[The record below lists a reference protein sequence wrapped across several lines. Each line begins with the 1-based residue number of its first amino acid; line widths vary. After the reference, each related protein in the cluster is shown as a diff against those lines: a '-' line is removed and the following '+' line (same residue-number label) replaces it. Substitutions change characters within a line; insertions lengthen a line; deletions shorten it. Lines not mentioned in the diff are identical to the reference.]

1 MSDYIVGDVQGCITS
16 LKNLLKK
23 ISFSYDSDRLFLL
36 GDVVNRG
43 ENNLETVKF
52 ILSHQDNFEMVLGN
66 HDIHLMACHFDS
78 KKIKKSDNFEDILD
92 SNIRDK
98 VIEYLLNRSLCIE
111 LDGSILVHAGIP
123 PIWSKDDVFYYS
135 DFIKSNM
142 QSSDSEQFIDSIYSN
157 KPNKF
162 NDSLTMIEK
171 STYAINALTRMR
183 FCSKFGDIEYKFKG
197 NFDHNPKGY
206 KAWFLH
212 QNEKLKDVNIFF
224 GHWSS
229 LKDFNQP
236 KRYHLDTGCVWGNKL
251 TAIRFEDKKIFSVNC
266 N

>member
-1 MSDYIVGDVQGCITS
+1 MADYIVGDIQGCITS
-16 LKNLLKK
+16 LKKLLTK
-23 ISFSYDSDRLFLL
+23 INFSYDSDRLFLL

-43 ENNLETVKF
+43 ENNLETMKF

-66 HDIHLMACHFDS
+66 HDIHLIACHFDS
-78 KKIKKSDNFEDILD
+78 KKIKKNDNLEDILN
-92 SNIRDK
+92 SGIRVK
-98 VIEYLLNRSLCIE
+98 VIEYLLNRPLAIE
-111 LDGSILVHAGIP
+111 LGESILVHAGIP

-135 DFIKSNM
+135 DLIKSNM
-142 QSSDSEQFIDSIYSN
+142 QSSDSEHFIDSIYSN

-183 FCSKFGDIEYKFKG
+183 FCSKYGGIEYKAKG
-197 NFDHNPKGY
+197 NFDHNPRGY

-251 TAIRFEDKKIFSVNC
+251 TAIRFEDKQVFSVNC

>member
-1 MSDYIVGDVQGCITS
+1 MADYIVGDVQGCITS
-16 LKNLLKK
+16 LKNLLTK
-23 ISFSYDSDRLFLL
+23 INFSCDSDRLFFL

-43 ENNLETVKF
+43 ENNLETMKF

-66 HDIHLMACHFDS
+66 HDIHLIACHFDS
-78 KKIKKSDNFEDILD
+78 KKIKKSDNFVDILD
-92 SNIRDK
+92 SQIRDK
-98 VIEYLLNRSLCIE
+98 IIEYLLNKSLSIA
-111 LDGSILVHAGIP
+111 LDESILVHAGIP

-135 DFIKSNM
+135 EHIKSRM
-142 QSSDSEQFIDSIYSN
+142 KSSNSQNFINSIYSN

-171 STYAINALTRMR
+171 TTYAINALTRMR
-183 FCSKFGDIEYKFKG
+183 FCSKDGEIEYETKG
-197 NFDHNPKGY
+197 NFDHNPSGY

-212 QNEKLKDVNIFF
+212 KNEKLENIDIFF
-224 GHWSS
+224 GHWSA
-229 LKDFNQP
+229 LKNCNQP

-251 TAIRFEDKKIFSVNC
+251 TAIRFEDKQIFSVDC

>member
-1 MSDYIVGDVQGCITS
+1 MADYIVGDVQGCITS

-23 ISFSYDSDRLFLL
+23 INFSYDSDRLFFL

-43 ENNLETVKF
+43 ENNLETMKF
-52 ILSHQDNFEMVLGN
+52 IFSHQDNFDMVLGN

-78 KKIKKSDNFEDILD
+78 KKIKKSDNFDDILN
-92 SNIRDK
+92 SNLRDK
-98 VIEYLLNRSLCIE
+98 IIEYLLNRSLALQ
-111 LDGSILVHAGIP
+111 LDGSILIHAGVP
-123 PIWSKDDVFYYS
+123 PIWSEKDVFYYS

-162 NDSLTMIEK
+162 NNSLTMIEK
-171 STYAINALTRMR
+171 SIYAINALTRMR
-183 FCSKFGDIEYKFKG
+183 FCSKHGEIEYETKG
-197 NFDHNPKGY
+197 NFNLSPSGY

-212 QNEKLKDVNIFF
+212 KNEKLADVNIFF
-224 GHWSS
+224 GHWST
-229 LKDFNQP
+229 LKDFDHP

-251 TAIRFEDKKIFSVNC
+251 TAIRFEDKQIFSVDC

>member
-1 MSDYIVGDVQGCITS
+1 MSDYIVGDVQGCISS
-16 LKNLLKK
+16 LKKLLTK
-23 ISFSYDSDRLFLL
+23 INFSYDSDRLFFL

-43 ENNLETVKF
+43 ENNLETMKF
-52 ILSHQDNFEMVLGN
+52 ILSHQDNFDMVLGN
-66 HDIHLMACHFDS
+66 HDIHLIACHYDS

-92 SNIRDK
+92 SNLREK
-98 VIEYLLNRSLCIE
+98 VVEYLLSRSLALH
-111 LDGSILVHAGIP
+111 LDGSILIHAGVP
-123 PIWSKDDVFYYS
+123 PIWSKEDVFYYS

-142 QSSDSEQFIDSIYSN
+142 QSSDSEKFIDSIYSN

-162 NDSLTMIEK
+162 YGSLTMIEK

-183 FCSKFGDIEYKFKG
+183 FCTELGEIEYETKG
-197 NFDHNPKGY
+197 NFDHNPSGY

-212 QNEKLKDVNIFF
+212 KNEELGNVDIFF
-224 GHWSS
+224 GHWST
-229 LKDFNQP
+229 LKNFNEP

-251 TAIRFEDKKIFSVNC
+251 TAIRFEDKQIFSVDC